1 MQTTFTELMQQ
12 LFLKL
17 GLNHQVNENDVYTFE
32 VDGHIQVLIACYHQ
46 QWVQL
51 FSELG
56 ADLPTNDNLFGEH
69 WPAHVQGRLDG
80 KPILWS
86 QQSLVGLDIDEM
98 QAWLERFIDDI
109 EQRKEPQNT
118 KFQPNSTSSIL
129 FI

>member
-17 GLNHQVNENDVYTFE
+17 GLNHQVNENDVYTFTFE

-86 QQSLVGLDIDEM
+86 QQSLVGLNELPMHRNI
-98 QAWLERFIDDI
+98 
-109 EQRKEPQNT
+109 
-118 KFQPNSTSSIL
+118 SSIL
-129 FI
+129 HSIIIYFKATDIV